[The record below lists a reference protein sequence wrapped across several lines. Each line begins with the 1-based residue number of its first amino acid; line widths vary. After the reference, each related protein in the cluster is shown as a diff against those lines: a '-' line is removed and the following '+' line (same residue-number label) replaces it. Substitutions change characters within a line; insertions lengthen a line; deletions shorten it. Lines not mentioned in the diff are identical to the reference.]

1 MEKIAAFLARHR
13 RVLLGAALG
22 AAGLAVWR
30 LVGCT
35 SGACP
40 MLGSAGFM
48 LVYGGVLGALLSEL
62 FRRGPEGERDGK
74 GGPG

>member
-13 RVLLGAALG
+13 RVLLGIALG
-22 AAGLAVWR
+22 AAGGLAVWR

-40 MLGSAGFM
+40 MLGSARFM
-48 LVYGGVLGALLSEL
+48 LVYGGVMGALLSEL
-62 FRRGPEGERDGK
+62 FRPAPAERNGK